1 VSTLRGQVVR
11 ARDEERARYVAL
23 PGWKKAQLALGQA
36 ALAESLA
43 FARAFCP
50 PPPLGV
56 AR

>member
-1 VSTLRGQVVR
+1 MSTLRGQVVR